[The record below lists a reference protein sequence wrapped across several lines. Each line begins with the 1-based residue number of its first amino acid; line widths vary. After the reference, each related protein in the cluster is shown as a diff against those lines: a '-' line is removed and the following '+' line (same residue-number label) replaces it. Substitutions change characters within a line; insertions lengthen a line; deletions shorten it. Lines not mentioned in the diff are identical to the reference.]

1 MNISEDELRALVRD
15 IVARQKVEPS
25 SPGAVP
31 AAIPAATAA
40 TPSRSSR
47 VHASHGLI
55 LAGGGGG
62 DDEGRCLI
70 EPAVAC
76 THCGYCQSLGH

>member
-1 MNISEDELRALVRD
+1 MNISEDELRAMVRNA
-15 IVARQKVEPS
+15 IAAQSNAPASAAGAPRPVAL
-25 SPGAVP
+25 
-31 AAIPAATAA
+31 I
-40 TPSRSSR
+40 SRSFSEAG

-55 LAGGGGG
+55 FTSGGGG
-62 DDEGRCLI
+62 DEEGRCLI

>member
-1 MNISEDELRALVRD
+1 MVRAA
-15 IVARQKVEPS
+15 VARQIGGAALAATEGGTGGS
-25 SPGAVP
+25 RSHASGPGAP
-31 AAIPAATAA
+31 DRA
-40 TPSRSSR
+40 TPL
-47 VHASHGLI
+47 HASHGLI
-55 LAGGGGG
+55 FTSGGGG